1 MNMNTSFF
9 LEGVQGNDVV
19 ARLISLSSCGDMSG
33 GAVGAQEAPTQGE
46 QFSPFRYG
54 WSAHSN
60 NRRS

>member
-33 GAVGAQEAPTQGE
+33 GGGGGAGSTDTGGTVLSVPLRLVRTQ
-46 QFSPFRYG
+46 
-54 WSAHSN
+54 
-60 NRRS
+60 

>member
-1 MNMNTSFF
+1 MNMHTSFF

-54 WSAHSN
+54 
-60 NRRS
+60 